1 MSQTRFRSVLSI
13 FLAVFLVFS
22 MFIAFAPTEAK
33 AVTQSEIDELQQQRD
48 ELKGQKSDLQ
58 STINSLKNQQDKL
71 VELKTALDE
80 KNSITLSQIQN
91 LEEQIAL
98 HEELIAQKEIEVQE
112 AQDKA
117 DEQLKRLKSR
127 IRSMEENGRYSYIE
141 VLFGAN
147 SIGEFLGLIDD
158 VGDIMK
164 SDKELEAS
172 YKQAVSDLK
181 AVKAEYEAAQL
192 EMKEQKAELQE
203 LSIQLE
209 QDIAE
214 ATALI
219 SSLQSDINANSALLS
234 QIAAEDKALQAEIA
248 AKAKEL
254 AEQAKKEQ
262 EANNG
267 NGNSSGQVVGTGS
280 LMWPSYCTIISTR
293 DYGYYTHPITGQY
306 KLHGGVDICA
316 SNGTAIWA
324 AASGKVVTS
333 SDGWNGGWG
342 NYVMIDHGNGLQ
354 TLYAHMS
361 SRACSVGQT
370 VSQGATIGYVGSTG
384 MSTSPHLHFEVWSN
398 GSRTDPLNFFAK
410 GTYSYKK

>member
-1 MSQTRFRSVLSI
+1 M
-13 FLAVFLVFS
+13 A
-22 MFIAFAPTEAK
+22 FIPVEAG
-33 AVTQSEIDELQQQRD
+33 AVTQSEIDELKEQRN
-48 ELKGQKSDLQ
+48 ELKNQKNDLQ
-58 STINSLKNQQDKL
+58 STINALKGQQNKL

-80 KNSITLSQIQN
+80 KNAITLQQIQN
-91 LEEQIAL
+91 LEEQIAI
-98 HEELIAQKEIEVQE
+98 HEELIAQKEVEIKAAQE
-112 AQDKA
+112 QA
-117 DEQLKRLKSR
+117 DEQLKRLKAR

-164 SDKELEAS
+164 SDKELEEA
-172 YKQAVSDLK
+172 YKQSVVELK
-181 AVKAEYEAAQL
+181 ELKSEYEAAQL
-192 EMKEQKAELQE
+192 EMEEQKAELSA
-203 LSIQLE
+203 LSVQLE
-209 QDIAE
+209 KDIAE

-262 EANNG
+262 ENNNG
-267 NGNSSGQVVGTGS
+267 GSGQVVGTGS
-280 LMWPSYCTIISTR
+280 LRWPSYCTVISTR

-306 KLHGGVDICA
+306 KLHGGIDICA
-316 SNGTAIWA
+316 ANGTAIWA
-324 AASGKVVTS
+324 AASGKVVQS

-342 NYVMIDHGNGLQ
+342 NYVMIDHQNGLQ

-361 SRACSVGQT
+361 SRACSVGQK
-370 VSQGATIGYVGSTG
+370 VSQGQTIGYVGSSG
-384 MSTSPHLHFEVWSN
+384 MSSGPHLHFEVWAN
-398 GSRTDPLNFFAK
+398 GSRTDPLNYFAK
-410 GTYSYKK
+410 GTYSYNR

>member
-1 MSQTRFRSVLSI
+1 MSKIKFRSVLSI
-13 FLAVFLVFS
+13 FLALFLVFS
-22 MFIAFAPTEAK
+22 IFIAFVPIEAQ
-33 AVTQSEIDELQQQRD
+33 AVTQQEIDELKEQRD

-58 STINSLKNQQDKL
+58 STINSLKGQQDKL

-80 KNSITLSQIQN
+80 KNSLTLQQIQN

-112 AQDKA
+112 AQDTA

-164 SDKELEAS
+164 SDKELEEA

-192 EMKEQKAELQE
+192 EMKEQKAELTQ
-203 LSIQLE
+203 LSVQLE

-234 QIAAEDKALQAEIA
+234 QISAQDKALQNEIA
-248 AKAKEL
+248 QKSKEL
-254 AEQAKKEQ
+254 AEQAKQ
-262 EANNG
+262 DQANNG
-267 NGNSSGQVVGTGS
+267 GSGQVVGTGS
-280 LMWPSYCTIISTR
+280 LAWPSYCTVISTR

-306 KLHGGVDICA
+306 KLHGGIDICA

-324 AASGKVVTS
+324 AASGKVVKS

-342 NYVMIDHGNGLQ
+342 NYVMIDHNNGLQ

-370 VSQGATIGYVGSTG
+370 VSQGQTIGYVGSSG
-384 MSTSPHLHFEVWSN
+384 MSSGPHLHFEVWSN
-398 GSRTDPLNFFAK
+398 GSRTNPLNYFAK
-410 GTYSYKK
+410 GTYSYKS